1 MQSVKVPSFMSEN
14 QFMHKSVYSYKFED
28 EKKLEEI
35 FPYADQYT
43 NKHENTKGMAFKSN
57 KKEMVFNSNLKTKGM
72 ATWIKN
78 VLIVE

>member
-1 MQSVKVPSFMSEN
+1 MFLKLLNKKKDIMQSVKVPSFMSEN

-43 NKHENTKGMAFKSN
+43 NK
-57 KKEMVFNSNLKTKGM
+57 KEMVFNSNLKTKGM